1 MWSNLFSDKV
11 NEESRNDLWIQ
22 FIRDGNLD
30 ALSRIYFHFYDL
42 LFTYGMKHTLDKQ
55 AVEDSIQN
63 VFLNLIKL
71 RKNIGDVKNLTG
83 YLLSSF
89 RRQLFADKAK
99 QKKTVLLEQLSE
111 EKFDFFKSQ
120 SYDILE
126 KENYETVWK
135 AINDCM
141 DNLGSRQREILYLKF
156 YGQMSYEEIAS
167 MFDISVDSCYKS
179 VYRSVKFIRVELEKI
194 LWEGDY
200 LILFFLSGMK
210 RFNSEPYKPPCVSCL
225 KYKVLYSALKKNQIF
240 I

>member
-1 MWSNLFSDKV
+1 V

-194 LWEGDY
+194 L
-200 LILFFLSGMK
+200 
-210 RFNSEPYKPPCVSCL
+210 
-225 KYKVLYSALKKNQIF
+225 
-240 I
+240 